1 MLETYAP
8 LDKVMEYYGSKER
21 PGGHFPFNFLLISD
35 LNNDS
40 SAYDFDAA
48 IHKWMDNMPEGR
60 WANWV
65 VSDSVDR
72 LDDLQFGRKV
82 RNFVGYRCL
91 HLWVEE

>member
-8 LDKVMEYYGSKER
+8 LDKVMAYYGSEEK

-40 SAYDFDAA
+40 NAYNFNETV
-48 IHKWMDNMPEGR
+48 HKWMDNMPEGR

-65 VSDSVDR
+65 VSDHLGDCG
-72 LDDLQFGRKV
+72 LL
-82 RNFVGYRCL
+82 GYV
-91 HLWVEE
+91 HV